1 MDEGSALI
9 VAFIGAALMVMG
21 SIMDYNL
28 SDKDC
33 DDELESSLNYGNDDY
48 EDCLEELSD
57 QTRLAT
63 LIYNAGY
70 PVLLFSL
77 ALAIMNRG

>member
-1 MDEGSALI
+1 MDEGSGLI

-33 DDELESSLNYGNDDY
+33 DDELESSLNY
-48 EDCLEELSD
+48 
-57 QTRLAT
+57 
-63 LIYNAGY
+63 
-70 PVLLFSL
+70 
-77 ALAIMNRG
+77 